1 MVQTGVKGDFQT
13 YTTILADILSSFD
26 LSTNSNSHLGGH
38 NLRHQDFSCS
48 CSFSHLRPSNQ
59 ETWHRTEHTLS
70 TE

>member
-38 NLRHQDFSCS
+38 NL
-48 CSFSHLRPSNQ
+48 
-59 ETWHRTEHTLS
+59 
-70 TE
+70 

>member
-48 CSFSHLRPSNQ
+48 FSHLRLSNQ